1 MNGISI
7 GRRRIPGSEARM
19 VDNLSIVPFLLHL
32 GCSVLDGCAKFS
44 LAEKTS
50 RQRPGQT
57 AEQLESQTFSADV
70 PKALS
75 AKTLF
80 GRWFTESEAG
90 ANPVV
95 VITLACYG
103 RRTAPWASSRPQP
116 CDMSS
121 SRGAK
126 SLCAWERPPFLE
138 CPSRPERMRATVAC
152 PPTAAQTERPV
163 KRDAASSLPMSAA
176 RGLPESPN

>member
-1 MNGISI
+1 
-7 GRRRIPGSEARM
+7 
-19 VDNLSIVPFLLHL
+19 
-32 GCSVLDGCAKFS
+32 VLDGCAKFS
-44 LAEKTS
+44 LAEKPHDKGPDK
-50 RQRPGQT
+50 RPN
-57 AEQLESQTFSADV
+57 SSKVKRSPRTFQKHSARRRS
-70 PKALS
+70 L
-75 AKTLF
+75 
-80 GRWFTESEAG
+80 GRWFTESESEAEAG

-103 RRTAPWASSRPQP
+103 RRAAPWASSRPQP

-163 KRDAASSLPMSAA
+163 KRDAASSLPTSAA